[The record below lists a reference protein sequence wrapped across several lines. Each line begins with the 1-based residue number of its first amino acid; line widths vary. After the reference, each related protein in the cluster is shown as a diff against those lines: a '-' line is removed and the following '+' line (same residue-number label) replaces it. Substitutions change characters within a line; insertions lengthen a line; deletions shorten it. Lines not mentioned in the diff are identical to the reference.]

1 MTTQTVLSIL
11 VGYLIGAIPFTF
23 IIAKWRGDIDLRT
36 SGSKNV
42 GGRNLARHFGWG
54 WGSFGAF
61 LDFLKGALA
70 VFLSSQLFGQSPPQL
85 YFAAAA
91 AVAGH
96 NWPAYLGFHGG
107 KGLAAAG
114 GALFAVAPEP
124 AIAGAI
130 GAALFLWLVKHP
142 IGAGLFGFVGVA
154 IAAPLLG
161 YTRDIIWVTIA
172 LFAIAL
178 AAVIQERFS
187 DRRDP
192 AIT

>member
-1 MTTQTVLSIL
+1 MTTQTLLSIL

-23 IIAKWRGDIDLRT
+23 IIAKWRGGIDLRT

-70 VFLSSQLFGQSPPQL
+70 VILSSQLFGQSPPQL

-96 NWPAYLGFHGG
+96 NWPVYLRFHGG

-114 GALFAVAPEP
+114 GALFALAPEP

-130 GAALFLWLVKHP
+130 GAALFLWIFKHP
-142 IGAGLFGFVGVA
+142 IAAGLFGFVGVGL
-154 IAAPLLG
+154 AAPIFD
-161 YTRDIIWVTIA
+161 YAQDIIWFTVV
-172 LFAIAL
+172 LFLVAL
-178 AAVIQERFS
+178 AAMVQERFS
-187 DRRDP
+187 GRRDP
-192 AIT
+192 AIE